1 MRNWFVIFLLMVASG
16 SFAQSTLKGKVIA
29 ADSKKPLPV
38 VNVYL
43 SNTSVGTLTNEA
55 GEFIIE
61 SFPAT
66 GRYEVVVSC
75 IGYETYTVVLQ
86 GGQLPPHLLVSLKP
100 KVNELQEVVV
110 EPYLKDG
117 WEKWGPYFMEKV
129 IGTSGMAA
137 DCKLMNHEVL
147 KFRFDKKQNILKVYA
162 NEPLLLENK
171 ALGYLLKYTLV
182 FCEFNHNTH
191 IEYYQGY
198 PLFEAMESKNKRQMI
213 RWERNRTEAYYG
225 SIMHFMRSLFRNRLL
240 EEGFEVR
247 KLIRKKK
254 GEASILIK
262 TLLPGDSI
270 AYAIDS
276 VTAGFSFDDHL
287 QVTYI
292 HKTVADEFVRRN
304 FGTNKKSP
312 QVSEISMPEKVEIAV
327 SANGNYWPSLAILTA
342 GYWGW
347 WEKLAV
353 MLPYEYEPPSVTV
366 Q

>member
-1 MRNWFVIFLLMVASG
+1 MRNWLVIFLLMAVSG
-16 SFAQSTLKGKVIA
+16 SFAQSVLKGKVIA

-43 SNTSVGTLTNEA
+43 SNTSVGTLTNDA
-55 GEFIIE
+55 GEFVIDR
-61 SFPAT
+61 FPS
-66 GRYEVVVSC
+66 GRYEIVVSC
-75 IGYETYTVVLQ
+75 IGYETHTAVLQ
-86 GGQLPPHLLVSLKP
+86 SGQLPLDLLVSLKP
-100 KVNELQEVVV
+100 KVNELQEVIV

-117 WEKWGPYFMEKV
+117 WEKWGVYFMENV

-137 DCKLMNHEVL
+137 DCKLKNHEVL
-147 KFRFDKKQNILKVYA
+147 KFRFDKKQNTLKVYA
-162 NEPLLLENK
+162 DEPLLLENR
-171 ALGYLLKYTLV
+171 ALGYMLKYTLV
-182 FCEFNHNTH
+182 FCEFNHNTR
-191 IEYYQGY
+191 INYYQGY

-213 RWERNRTEAYYG
+213 RWERNRAEAYYG
-225 SIMHFMRSLFRNRLL
+225 SVMHFMRSLFMNRIM
-240 EEGFEVR
+240 EEGFEIR

-254 GEASILIK
+254 QGPDILIN
-262 TLLPGDSI
+262 TLLTGDSI

-287 QVTYI
+287 QITYI

-312 QVSEISMPEKVEIAV
+312 QVSEISMPAKTEIAV
-327 SANGNYWPSLAILTA
+327 SATGNYWPSLAILTS

-347 WEKLAV
+347 WEKLAT
-353 MLPYEYEPPSVTV
+353 MLPYDYEPPSIKI